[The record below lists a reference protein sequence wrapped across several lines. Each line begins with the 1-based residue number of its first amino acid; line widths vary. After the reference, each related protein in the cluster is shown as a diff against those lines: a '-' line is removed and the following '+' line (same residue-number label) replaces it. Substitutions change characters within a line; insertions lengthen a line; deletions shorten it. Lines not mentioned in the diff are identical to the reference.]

1 MSINVLI
8 FRDKAIKELENARK
22 QKDSGDNLFV
32 IEIQNGTGVI
42 KFISCTYDGEIKN
55 GKMEGKGVIHSQ
67 NGHRYEGEFKENKL
81 WGKGTYIHKNGN
93 KYVGEFEGFRF
104 SSDGVIYCLFLK
116 ITMSSFFLRWQNA
129 WFGHGIF

>member
-1 MSINVLI
+1 M
-8 FRDKAIKELENARK
+8 KELENARK

-67 NGHRYEGEFKENKL
+67 NGHRYEGEFKESKL
-81 WGKGTYIHKNGN
+81 EGKGWFKDPTGQIWTG
-93 KYVGEFEGFRF
+93 RF
-104 SSDGVIYCLFLK
+104 SGDSAAR
-116 ITMSSFFLRWQNA
+116 LR
-129 WFGHGIF
+129 FKLSM